1 MSALLR
7 NVGFYDEQ
15 MDNVPKRDH
24 GGFLDWL
31 FRRRDK
37 ADQQTNPEPET
48 NAGTHTGIGT
58 ITLGTSGDTTGIVG
72 AFLISSEEFNIPE
85 LPRLILEA
93 DDDGC
98 ARWIGTLTSEHNIGI
113 TEPLQV
119 LLWLWA
125 DGSIHMATRSVNYDS
140 GWSIPTY
147 PQRI

>member
-1 MSALLR
+1 MRSG
-7 NVGFYDEQ
+7 GFYDGQ
-15 MDNVPKRDH
+15 MGDVPKRDR
-24 GGFLDWL
+24 GGLLGWL
-31 FRRRDK
+31 LRRRDK
-37 ADQQTNPEPET
+37 TDQHTEAEPET
-48 NAGTHTGIGT
+48 DAGTHTGIGT
-58 ITLGTSGDTTGIVG
+58 ITLGTSGDATGIVG
-72 AFLISSEEFNIPE
+72 AFLITSEQFNIPE

-98 ARWIGTLTSEHNIGI
+98 ARWIGTLTSEHNDAI

-125 DGSIHMATRSVNYDS
+125 DGSIHMATRSVNYDT